1 MRARVCPG
9 GGQTATG
16 VRSER
21 RVIGSNMVWSGN
33 GAAATSSAGLR
44 SETVRS
50 TNLATI
56 LRELHFHGSMS
67 RSELVARTG
76 LTRSAIGAL
85 IGELARVGLVVE
97 RRAISDGSPGRPS
110 PVASVVADQ
119 NVAIAVEVLVDCVGV
134 AAIGL
139 GGTVLYSTRLDRPR
153 GRVSVDETIHDIV
166 AGVTQVKGK
175 LSPSCRILGVG
186 VGVVGLVRRPDNSV
200 PIAPNLGW
208 HDVAFGDQLRLALGG
223 TDGVALANDADVA
236 ALAEVRRG
244 AAVGVDDVVCIWGE
258 VGVGGGL
265 VSRGE
270 MITGA
275 AGFAGEVGHMPV
287 NPDGRLCQCGS
298 IGCWET
304 EIGEGALLRLTGRP
318 PDGGR
323 EAVESVLADAV
334 AGVPSALEAL
344 AVQARWLAVGLAGL
358 INVLNPSMVVLGGL
372 FGRAHPFIAG
382 QLNDEIARRALHS
395 SMANLRV
402 VPSRLGMDAVLM
414 GAAELAFEA
423 VLSDPLATLREVE
436 ARRTG

>member
-1 MRARVCPG
+1 
-9 GGQTATG
+9 
-16 VRSER
+16 
-21 RVIGSNMVWSGN
+21 
-33 GAAATSSAGLR
+33 
-44 SETVRS
+44 
-50 TNLATI
+50 
-56 LRELHFHGSMS
+56 MS

-223 TDGVALANDADVA
+223 TDVVALANDADVA

-318 PDGGR
+318 
-323 EAVESVLADAV
+323 
-334 AGVPSALEAL
+334 
-344 AVQARWLAVGLAGL
+344 
-358 INVLNPSMVVLGGL
+358 NPSMVVLGGL